1 MSCVFVVTVYWASQ
15 LIPFISGTDSDADA
29 YDEDDRYDSL
39 GYGFDFEAFLDECS
53 DQIRYFYLADV
64 LRDVRS

>member
-1 MSCVFVVTVYWASQ
+1 MHCISCVFVVTVYWASQ

-39 GYGFDFEAFLDECS
+39 GYGSDFEAFLDECS
-53 DQIRYFYLADV
+53 D
-64 LRDVRS
+64 